1 MDEVPQQN
9 QNVKGEMRPKNNEE
23 IQPTGRLKPCT
34 HADHLAL
41 GNTDAPEQQAYT
53 TAFRPPEVVG
63 LPMEV
68 VVRPTLTPR
77 VQKL

>member
-1 MDEVPQQN
+1 M
-9 QNVKGEMRPKNNEE
+9 GELQR
-23 IQPTGRLKPCT
+23 TGRSKLCI
-34 HADHLAL
+34 HADNLAL
-41 GNTDAPEQQAYT
+41 GSIDPPEQQAYT